1 MIAVFVLDMPHK
13 TILRRI
19 ALNTLNREQS
29 FQRSTQKSN
38 RAAMDNNYMLKILAA
53 CLLT

>member
-1 MIAVFVLDMPHK
+1 MPTKPGHM
-13 TILRRI
+13 RRI

-29 FQRSTQKSN
+29 FQRSTRQKSN
-38 RAAMDNNYMLKILAA
+38 RAAMDNYKILAA